1 MHFGHLWA
9 AFRMDYSTN
18 QPDVP
23 QLPTSLVSPVKAA
36 CDSDDASSESPKRV
50 SEAALLVQGPSTCAP
65 GESAS
70 QTVWTTPPSTPRVRS
85 GLPAAPPSPQ
95 FGEPRAEPLLLAL
108 ERNCTKQV
116 RLAIEAD
123 PEAAKEPFWDSRFEW
138 PLCAA
143 IRLRCS
149 VEVVRLLIENG
160 AEVGVESVGGQ
171 SPLQL
176 LSTGTEDHLIDL
188 RRMSNTQPGAA
199 EWIESMRQSTAQFEL
214 GVATALLN
222 AGADPAAHHG
232 DPRMGS
238 FSSQELARR
247 SGKDHLTDL
256 YEAHDFGGDLQ
267 ARPSRERGALEPAL
281 MGPWR

>member
-1 MHFGHLWA
+1 MWA
-9 AFRMDYSTN
+9 LLSSREDYPTN

-23 QLPTSLVSPVKAA
+23 QLPTSLVSPVEAA
-36 CDSDDASSESPKRV
+36 CDSDDASSENPKRL
-50 SEAALLVQGPSTCAP
+50 SEATRLAQGPSTCAP
-65 GESAS
+65 GAPSAS

-85 GLPAAPPSPQ
+85 GVPAAPPSLQ
-95 FGEPRAEPLLLAL
+95 FGEHRAEPLLSAL

-160 AEVGVESVGGQ
+160 AEVGVASVGGQ

-176 LSTGTEDHLIDL
+176 LSTGTEDHFIDL
-188 RRMSNTQPGAA
+188 RGMPNTPLGAA

-232 DPRMGS
+232 DPRMGNC
-238 FSSQELARR
+238 SSLELARR
-247 SGKDHLTDL
+247 SGKYHLTDL
-256 YEAHDFGGDLQ
+256 YEAH
-267 ARPSRERGALEPAL
+267 SRC
-281 MGPWR
+281 